1 MDIPTFAVTWDY
13 RCPFARNAHE
23 HLITGLRAGA
33 PWTVTFVPFSLSQV
47 HVPEGGTPVWDDPT
61 KAPDLLALAAGV
73 VVRDRYPEVF
83 LDVHQALFSARH
95 DHGRD
100 LREPEIVHD
109 VLASVGAPADQVMAE
124 LEAGWAQKEVRT
136 AHEKSVNDL
145 AVFGVPTFIV
155 GEQAV
160 FVRLMTRP
168 GSDVEMAR
176 STIEGTVGLIG
187 ARPDLNEFKHT
198 KLDR

>member
-1 MDIPTFAVTWDY
+1 MSPKV
-13 RCPFARNAHE
+13 
-23 HLITGLRAGA
+23 
-33 PWTVTFVPFSLSQV
+33 VPRS
-47 HVPEGGTPVWDDPT
+47 GTTRQRLPISSR
-61 KAPDLLALAAGV
+61 LAAGV

-83 LDVHQALFSARH
+83 LDVHEALFSARH
-95 DHGRD
+95 DDGRD
-100 LREPEIVHD
+100 LREPEVVRD
-109 VLASVGAPADQVMAE
+109 VLDSAGAPADQVMAE
-124 LEAGWAQKEVRT
+124 LEAGWAHKEVRT

-168 GSDVEMAR
+168 GSDVELAR